1 MPPSSLSLQKKE
13 DIDKIKG
20 LGLGADDYVV
30 KPFSPL
36 ELTARVKAHM
46 HIHSTFKEEGKEKMI
61 CAGPLRIYPESY
73 RAYKGEQPLELKG
86 RGFQLLLFLCR
97 IPTLFFQGKGSLT
110 GSGVT
115 KPWETC
121 RLLRCM

>member
-1 MPPSSLSLQKKE
+1 M
-13 DIDKIKG
+13 
-20 LGLGADDYVV
+20 V

-46 HIHSTFKEEGKEKMI
+46 HIHSTLKEEGKEKVI

-86 RGFQLLLFLCR
+86 RGFQLLLFFVQNPNIVFSR
-97 IPTLFFQGKGSLT
+97 EGSLI

-115 KPWETC
+115 KLWETC